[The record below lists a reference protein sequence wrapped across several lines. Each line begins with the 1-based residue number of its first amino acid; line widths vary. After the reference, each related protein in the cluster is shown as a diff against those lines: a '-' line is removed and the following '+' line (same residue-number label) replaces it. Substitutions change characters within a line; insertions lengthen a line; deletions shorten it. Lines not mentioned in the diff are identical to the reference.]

1 MLISLKIRYLLAI
14 LICKSFVTEHAAP
27 DDLVLTK
34 LALKTQDILQNKL
47 HVQSNIEISHINTK
61 SETT

>member
-14 LICKSFVTEHAAP
+14 LICKSFVTEHTEL
-27 DDLVLTK
+27 DDLVLIK

-47 HVQSNIEISHINTK
+47 HVQRHIEISHINTK